1 MVELSENLRSTIS
14 RGERAASNPTL
25 FIALLALLAWAPI
38 PIGSN
43 RIWSISVLEAV
54 SFFIVGAWASLYAF
68 RPYPIP
74 DTVRDVRLSLYL
86 FLIFLCLPLLQLLP
100 LPPQIVRL
108 VSYEIY
114 EHYSSMPDGLS
125 SIVMSLTLDRGA
137 TFSGFLRQT
146 ALICVFFAVV
156 ALATTRERIRVL
168 LILMFSVGLFEAI
181 YGLMLFFG
189 GEDLGLWN
197 PGDDPRTV
205 SGTYVNQNHFSGLL
219 EVAIAAGMGLFVMS
233 TESLRVDASRL
244 VIIRRLLSLLV
255 SQRGIVIFGLLVMFS
270 ALMLA
275 TSRGA
280 IGSLFLALAATIA
293 LALGKRRSAA
303 LVELKIGLTA
313 IILVVVAIMW
323 LGTGRLS
330 DKLSSSGLSSHR
342 AELRELS
349 YQIALDYP
357 LTGSGLGTYRWVL
370 PGYKDERFGS
380 GFYEHAHND
389 YLEILGEQGVLG
401 FSLLV
406 IAVGVVAIR
415 VFREYT
421 RQQDPQTRGALFACA
436 IGCTA
441 LSLHGFVDFNFQIP
455 ANAAYFFALLGL
467 GAAAASVGSD
477 SSA

>member
-1 MVELSENLRSTIS
+1 MIELSGNSESLVE
-14 RGERAASNPTL
+14 RGERGVSNSTL
-25 FIALLALLAWAPI
+25 FVALLVLLAWAPI

-43 RIWSISVLEAV
+43 RIWSLSALEAV
-54 SFFIVGAWASLYAF
+54 SFFIVGAWALLYAL
-68 RPYPIP
+68 RPFPIP
-74 DTVRDVRLSLYL
+74 DTVRDVRLSLCL
-86 FLIFLCLPLLQLLP
+86 FVIFSCLPLVQLLP
-100 LPPQIVRL
+100 LPPQVVRL
-108 VSYEIY
+108 VSHEIY
-114 EHYSSMPDGLS
+114 EHYSSVPDGLS
-125 SIVMSLTLDRGA
+125 SVVMSLTLDRGA
-137 TFSGFLRQT
+137 TFSGFLRHT
-146 ALICVFFAVV
+146 ALVCVFFSVV
-156 ALATTRERIRVL
+156 ALATTRERIRAL

-181 YGLMLFFG
+181 YGLVLYFG
-189 GEDLGLWN
+189 GENVGLWN

-219 EVAIAAGMGLFVMS
+219 EITIAAGMGLFIMS
-233 TESLRVDASRL
+233 TESGRSDANRLTVTRRVLA
-244 VIIRRLLSLLV
+244 LLAG
-255 SQRGIVIFGLLVMFS
+255 QRGIVIFGLLVMFS

-303 LVELKIGLTA
+303 SVELKIGLTA
-313 IILVVVAIMW
+313 IALVVVAIVW

-330 DKLSSSGLSSHR
+330 DKLASSGLSSHR

-349 YQIALDYP
+349 YRIASDYP

-401 FSLLV
+401 LSLVV

-415 VFREYT
+415 VLREYA
-421 RQQDPQTRGALFACA
+421 RQQDPQTRGALFSCA
-436 IGCTA
+436 VGCIA

-455 ANAAYFFALLGL
+455 ANAMYFFALLGL
-467 GAAAASVGSD
+467 GAAAATVGSD